1 MANCEKDGHIYR
13 SMAPGCIFCGHDPN
27 ASVGGMLGSVVAG
40 YRDGDNERAAK
51 AMVGL
56 VDAATVTDEFRQA
69 AVDLA
74 KAFTKIDDNDF
85 INSYEASDEA
95 ACAHLKG
102 IARAAAGTIRRLSH
116 LNGESRD

>member
-1 MANCEKDGHIYR
+1 MANCETDGHIFGGYGVR
-13 SMAPGCIFCGHDPN
+13 RCIFCGHE
-27 ASVGGMLGSVVAG
+27 SVGGMLGSVIAG
-40 YRDGDNERAAK
+40 YRDGDNQRAVG

-56 VDAATVTDEFRQA
+56 VDAATMTAEFKQA

-74 KAFTKIDDNDF
+74 KAFMKIDDNDF

-102 IARAAAGTIRRLSH
+102 IAREAAAKIRRLA
-116 LNGESRD
+116 LQAKEVQP